1 MGARRPRVIIH
12 TAVSADGRTD
22 GFQPRVDVYYR
33 LARSF
38 DEDVTLTGADT
49 ILAASSAPEAAGPPS
64 PPPSD
69 GPLLAVTD
77 SRGRVRDY
85 GPLLGAGI
93 WRGVLALCSDATPQ
107 SHLTHLA
114 GTGIPAARC
123 GTDRVDLAAAL
134 ALLAAEQDAHT
145 VRVDS
150 GGRLNGAL
158 LRAGLVDEVS
168 LLVHPVAVGGHSA
181 RSALVADDL
190 LPGATGNPLAGPAVE
205 LLDEGLLWLRWTVSP
220 DGRQEP

>member
-1 MGARRPRVIIH
+1 M
-12 TAVSADGRTD
+12 
-22 GFQPRVDVYYR
+22 
-33 LARSF
+33 
-38 DEDVTLTGADT
+38 TLTGADT
-49 ILAASSAPEAAGPPS
+49 ILAASTGAAEAGPPN

-93 WRGVLALCSDATPQ
+93 WRGVLALCSDATPA

-114 GTGIPAARC
+114 DAGTPAACC

-158 LRAGLVDEVS
+158 LRAGRVDEIS
-168 LLVHPVAVGGHSA
+168 LLVHPVAVGGQSA
-181 RSALVADDL
+181 RSALVAHDL
-190 LPGATGNPLAGPAVE
+190 PPDATGVPLAGPVVE
-205 LLDEGLLWLRWTVSP
+205 PLDEGLLWLRWTVSP
-220 DGRQEP
+220 DGRQQT